1 VKKKKS
7 KRWYGKKERK
17 NYDIVLLQL
26 VVRVMA
32 HLTSNNP
39 TKSCP
44 KINPTT
50 KEKNTKSPGLREK
63 EQNLTVISSVLGIP
77 SLLFHFFSM
86 ELCGVLVLL
95 ILILLF

>member
-1 VKKKKS
+1 L

-17 NYDIVLLQL
+17 NYEIVILQL

-32 HLTSNNP
+32 HPNKVL
-39 TKSCP
+39 P
-44 KINPTT
+44 KNQPNH
-50 KEKNTKSPGLREK
+50 KREK
-63 EQNLTVISSVLGIP
+63 HKKPRAERKRRKLDSHFKCPWHPLP
-77 SLLFHFFSM
+77 LFHFFSM

>member
-1 VKKKKS
+1 L

-17 NYDIVLLQL
+17 NYEIVLLQL

-44 KINPTT
+44 KINH
-50 KEKNTKSPGLREK
+50 KREK
-63 EQNLTVISSVLGIP
+63 HKKPRAERKRRKLDSHFKCPWHPLP
-77 SLLFHFFSM
+77 LFHFFSM